1 MGGSSA
7 ADIQHHVKIYYRV
20 FAILAVLTVV
30 TVGVARLAHAYHWSL
45 ATSVT
50 VALIVALIKGSLVAC
65 YFMHLISEKGMI
77 FWILALCV
85 VFFVVI
91 LAVPSL
97 TEHETLIRSVDHP
110 AMTAPAH
117 GGAAQA
123 GGAGH

>member
-30 TVGVARLAHAYHWSL
+30 TVGVARLAHAYQWSL

-65 YFMHLISEKGMI
+65 YFMHLISEKGML
-77 FWILALCV
+77 FWILALCAL
-85 VFFVVI
+85 FFVVI
-91 LAVPSL
+91 LAIPSL
-97 TEHETLIRSVDHP
+97 TEHETLSRSTDHP
-110 AMTAPAH
+110 AMSAPAH
-117 GGAAQA
+117 AAGKES